1 MAGTRSLTVELSWR
15 AGMFPASKFQDQ
27 TSSAR
32 DEEKV
37 LHREVE
43 LTRK

>member
-1 MAGTRSLTVELSWR
+1 
-15 AGMFPASKFQDQ
+15 MFPASKLQHD

-37 LHREVE
+37 LHREME
-43 LTRK
+43 LTRQ